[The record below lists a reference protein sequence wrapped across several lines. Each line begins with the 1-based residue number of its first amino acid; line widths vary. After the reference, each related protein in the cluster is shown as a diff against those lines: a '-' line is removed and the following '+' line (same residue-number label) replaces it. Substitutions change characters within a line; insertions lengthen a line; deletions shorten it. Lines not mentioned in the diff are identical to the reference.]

1 MECHLCP
8 SRESGVCD
16 AEAGLGVVRRG
27 PPPESRK
34 PKPSLSGQGAF
45 WSLQD
50 HLVLVCFGV
59 CIFGGNT
66 LELRVLC

>member
-1 MECHLCP
+1 MECHLGP

-16 AEAGLGVVRRG
+16 AEAGLGVVRRE
-27 PPPESRK
+27 PPPESQK

-50 HLVLVCFGV
+50 HLVGLFWGV
-59 CIFGGNT
+59 HFWGNT